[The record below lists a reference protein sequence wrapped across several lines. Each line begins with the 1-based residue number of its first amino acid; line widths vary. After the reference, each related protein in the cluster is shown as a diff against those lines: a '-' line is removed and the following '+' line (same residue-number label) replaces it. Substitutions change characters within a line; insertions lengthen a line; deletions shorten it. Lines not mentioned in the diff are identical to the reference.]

1 MNILEYLRSK
11 NIGNIPSPCGGK
23 GTCGKCRVTI
33 VNDKNG
39 KNDKIG
45 TEITRRQVLACQT
58 EYEEGMTIILP
69 DQYSENDMAI
79 VDTVINPATVSGKMT
94 ENAQKACDNG
104 KEELATACDIGT
116 TTVACHLLSLKT
128 GRALVTTA
136 YPNIQRS
143 YGADVISRI
152 EAAKSDKLEEMR
164 AAITGQIQQMINECL
179 SRCGRE
185 NGRIRKLVI
194 AGNTV
199 MCHLFTGL
207 SPESIGRAPFMPQE
221 YFGRNYR
228 GGELGFANVDDIYIM
243 PAVSGYV
250 GGDITSDMLYIDMY
264 KTTAC
269 IQNTGVSKSDPTGQD
284 AISRNEPDCDI
295 QTTNVFKSY
304 TNKLIHDKKDTLILD
319 IGTNGEMV
327 LGKSNDYTCC
337 ATAAGPAFEGAEIE
351 LGMSAVSGAIS
362 RVWIENDQIQV
373 EVIGADR
380 EKGQTAT
387 AKGICGSGL
396 IDALYVFLSLGLI
409 DETGRIKTHRQVPYK
424 YHRYLGDDEE
434 ENDCIFL
441 TDDVYI
447 TQDDIRKLQLA
458 KGAVAAGI
466 AVLMQARGLKCDD
479 IGQVFIAGGFGSVLD
494 KHSAAGIGMIPAEL
508 VDRTVAIGNA
518 AAGGAMIAAINPNAE
533 KRLDEIAKSMK
544 YIELSSDKNFS
555 DEYIRQMN
563 LGEMKWN
570 D

>member
-94 ENAQKACDNG
+94 ENAQEACDNG

-207 SPESIGRAPFMPQE
+207 SPESIGRSPFMPQE
-221 YFGRNYR
+221 YFGRNYK

-250 GGDITSDMLYIDMY
+250 GGDITSDMLYIDMH

-269 IQNTGVSKSDPTGQD
+269 IQNTGVPKSDTTGQD
-284 AISRNEPDCDI
+284 ILTANEL
-295 QTTNVFKSY
+295 QQNR
-304 TNKLIHDKKDTLILD
+304 LEHDKQDTGKLVQREKEMLILD

-409 DETGRIKTHRQVPYK
+409 DETGRIKTHRQVSYK

-441 TDDVYI
+441 TDEVYI

-518 AAGGAMIAAINPNAE
+518 AAGGAMIAATNPNAE
-533 KRLDEIAKSMK
+533 KRLDEIAKSMR
-544 YIELSSDKNFS
+544 YIELSSDENFS

>member
-45 TEITRRQVLACQT
+45 TEITRQQVLACQT

-94 ENAQKACDNG
+94 ENAQEARDNG

-185 NGRIRKLVI
+185 NGRIRQLVI

-221 YFGRNYR
+221 YFGRNYK

-269 IQNTGVSKSDPTGQD
+269 IQNTGVSKSDTTGQD
-284 AISRNEPDCDI
+284 ILTANEL
-295 QTTNVFKSY
+295 QQNR
-304 TNKLIHDKKDTLILD
+304 LEHDKQDTGKLVQREKEMLILD

-373 EVIGADR
+373 KVIGADR

-441 TDDVYI
+441 TDEVYI

>member
-11 NIGNIPSPCGGK
+11 NIDNIPSPCGGK

-45 TEITRRQVLACQT
+45 TEITRQQVLACQT

-94 ENAQKACDNG
+94 ENAQEACDNG
-104 KEELATACDIGT
+104 QEELATACDIGT

-143 YGADVISRI
+143 YGADVLSRI

-269 IQNTGVSKSDPTGQD
+269 IQNTGVSKSDTTGQD
-284 AISRNEPDCDI
+284 ILTANEL
-295 QTTNVFKSY
+295 QQNR
-304 TNKLIHDKKDTLILD
+304 LEHDKQDTGKSVQREKEMLILD

-396 IDALYVFLSLGLI
+396 IDALYVFLCLGLI
-409 DETGRIKTHRQVPYK
+409 DGTGRIKTHRQVSYK

-441 TDDVYI
+441 TEEVYI

-466 AVLMQARGLKCDD
+466 AVLMEARGLKCDD

-518 AAGGAMIAAINPNAE
+518 AAGGAIIAATNPNAE
-533 KRLDEIAKSMK
+533 KRLDEIAQSMK

>member
-94 ENAQKACDNG
+94 ENAQEACDNVQ
-104 KEELATACDIGT
+104 EELATACDIGT

-128 GRALVTTA
+128 GRTLVTTA

-207 SPESIGRAPFMPQE
+207 SPESIGRSPFMPQE
-221 YFGRNYR
+221 YFGRNYK

-269 IQNTGVSKSDPTGQD
+269 IQNTGVSKSGTTGQD
-284 AISRNEPDCDI
+284 ILTANEL
-295 QTTNVFKSY
+295 QQNR
-304 TNKLIHDKKDTLILD
+304 LEHDKQDTGKLVQREKEMLILD

-396 IDALYVFLSLGLI
+396 IDALCVFLSLGLI

-441 TDDVYI
+441 TDEVYI

>member
-45 TEITRRQVLACQT
+45 TEITRQQVLACQT

-94 ENAQKACDNG
+94 ENTQEACDNG

-185 NGRIRKLVI
+185 NGRIRQLVI

-207 SPESIGRAPFMPQE
+207 SPESIGRSPFMPQE
-221 YFGRNYR
+221 YFGRNYK

-269 IQNTGVSKSDPTGQD
+269 IQNTGVSKSDTTGQNILT
-284 AISRNEPDCDI
+284 ANEL
-295 QTTNVFKSY
+295 QQNR
-304 TNKLIHDKKDTLILD
+304 LEHDKQDTGKLVQREKEMLILD

-441 TDDVYI
+441 TDEVYI

>member
-45 TEITRRQVLACQT
+45 TEITRQQVLACQT

-94 ENAQKACDNG
+94 ENAQEACDNG
-104 KEELATACDIGT
+104 REELATACDIGT

-185 NGRIRKLVI
+185 NGRIRQLVI

-221 YFGRNYR
+221 YFGRNYK

-269 IQNTGVSKSDPTGQD
+269 IQNTGVSKSDTTGQD
-284 AISRNEPDCDI
+284 ILTANELQQNRLEQDKQD
-295 QTTNVFKSY
+295 TG
-304 TNKLIHDKKDTLILD
+304 KLVQREKEMLILD

-409 DETGRIKTHRQVPYK
+409 DETGRIKTHRQVHYK

-441 TDDVYI
+441 TDEVYI

-544 YIELSSDKNFS
+544 YIELSSNKNFS

>member
-69 DQYSENDMAI
+69 DQYGENDMAI

-94 ENAQKACDNG
+94 ENAQEACDNG
-104 KEELATACDIGT
+104 KEELTAACDIGT
-116 TTVACHLLSLKT
+116 TTVVCHLLSLKT

-221 YFGRNYR
+221 YFGRNYK

-269 IQNTGVSKSDPTGQD
+269 IQNTGVSKSDTTGQD
-284 AISRNEPDCDI
+284 ILTANEL
-295 QTTNVFKSY
+295 QQNR
-304 TNKLIHDKKDTLILD
+304 LEHDKQDTGKFVQREKEMLILD

-396 IDALYVFLSLGLI
+396 IDALCVFLSLGLI
-409 DETGRIKTHRQVPYK
+409 DETGRIKTHRQVSYK

-434 ENDCIFL
+434 ENECIFL
-441 TDDVYI
+441 TDEVYI

-466 AVLMQARGLKCDD
+466 AVLMRARGLKCDD

-518 AAGGAMIAAINPNAE
+518 AAGGAMIAATNPNAE

>member
-45 TEITRRQVLACQT
+45 TEITRQQVLACQT
-58 EYEEGMTIILP
+58 EYKEGMTIILP
-69 DQYSENDMAI
+69 DQDSENDMAI

-94 ENAQKACDNG
+94 ENAQEACDNG

-185 NGRIRKLVI
+185 NGRIRQLVI

-221 YFGRNYR
+221 YFGRNYK

-269 IQNTGVSKSDPTGQD
+269 IQNTGVSKSDTTGQD
-284 AISRNEPDCDI
+284 ILTANEL
-295 QTTNVFKSY
+295 QQNR
-304 TNKLIHDKKDTLILD
+304 LEHDKQDTGKLVQREKEMLILD

-373 EVIGADR
+373 KVIGADR

-441 TDDVYI
+441 TDEVYI

>member
-45 TEITRRQVLACQT
+45 TEITRQQVLACQT

-94 ENAQKACDNG
+94 ENTQEACDNG

-116 TTVACHLLSLKT
+116 TTVACRLLSLKT

-185 NGRIRKLVI
+185 NGRIRQLVI

-207 SPESIGRAPFMPQE
+207 SPESIGRSPFMPQE
-221 YFGRNYR
+221 YFGRNYK

-269 IQNTGVSKSDPTGQD
+269 IQNTGVSKSDTTGQNILT
-284 AISRNEPDCDI
+284 ANEL
-295 QTTNVFKSY
+295 QQNR
-304 TNKLIHDKKDTLILD
+304 LEHDKQDTGKLVQREKEMLILD

-441 TDDVYI
+441 TDEVYI

>member
-11 NIGNIPSPCGGK
+11 NIDNIPSPCGGK

-39 KNDKIG
+39 KNG
-45 TEITRRQVLACQT
+45 REISRQQVLACQT

-69 DQYSENDMAI
+69 DQYSETDMAI
-79 VDTVINPATVSGKMT
+79 VDSVINPATDRRKT
-94 ENAQKACDNG
+94 TDIAQETHDNG
-104 KEELATACDIGT
+104 TKGLAAACDIGT
-116 TTVACHLLSLKT
+116 TTVACHLLNRKT
-128 GRALVTTA
+128 GMTLATTA
-136 YPNIQRS
+136 YPNAQRS

-152 EAAKSDKLEEMR
+152 EAAKNGKLDEMR
-164 AAITGQIQQMINECL
+164 TAITGQIQQMINECL

-185 NGRIRKLVI
+185 DERISRLVI

-207 SPESIGRAPFMPQE
+207 SPEAIGRAPFMPQE
-221 YFGRNYR
+221 YFGRDYT
-228 GGELGFANVDDIYIM
+228 GGELGFVNVDSVYIM

-250 GGDITSDMLYIDMY
+250 GGDITADMLYIDMY
-264 KTTAC
+264 RETVC
-269 IQNTGVSKSDPTGQD
+269 IQNTGASKSDTEKQD
-284 AISRNEPDCDI
+284 IISRNKTDCDI
-295 QTTNVFKSY
+295 QTTNVFKTY
-304 TNKLIHDKKDTLILD
+304 TNTLLDDKKDVLILD
-319 IGTNGEMV
+319 IGTNGEMA
-327 LGKSNDYTCC
+327 LGKVNDYTCC

-351 LGMSAVSGAIS
+351 LGMSAVAGAIS

-380 EKGQTAT
+380 EKGQTAV

-396 IDALYVFLSLGLI
+396 IDALYVFLKLGLI
-409 DETGRIKTHRQVPYK
+409 DETGRIKTHHEVSYK

-441 TDDVYI
+441 TEEVYI

-466 AVLMQARGLKCDD
+466 AVLMRARGLKCDD

-518 AAGGAMIAAINPNAE
+518 AAGGAMIAATTQNAE

-544 YIELSSDKNFS
+544 YIELSSDENFS

>member
-69 DQYSENDMAI
+69 DQYGENDMAI

-94 ENAQKACDNG
+94 ENAQEACDNG
-104 KEELATACDIGT
+104 KEELTAACDIGT
-116 TTVACHLLSLKT
+116 TTVVCHLLSLKT

-269 IQNTGVSKSDPTGQD
+269 IQNTGVSKSDTTGQD
-284 AISRNEPDCDI
+284 ILTANEL
-295 QTTNVFKSY
+295 QQNR
-304 TNKLIHDKKDTLILD
+304 LEHDKQDTGKSVQREKEMLILD

-396 IDALYVFLSLGLI
+396 IDALYVFLCMGLI
-409 DETGRIKTHRQVPYK
+409 DETGRIKTHRQVSYK

-441 TDDVYI
+441 TDEVYI

-466 AVLMQARGLKCDD
+466 AVLMEARGLKCDD

-518 AAGGAMIAAINPNAE
+518 AAGGAMIAATNPNAE
-533 KRLDEIAKSMK
+533 KRLDEIAQSMK

>member
-45 TEITRRQVLACQT
+45 TEITRQQVLACQT

-79 VDTVINPATVSGKMT
+79 VDTVINPEKVSGKIT
-94 ENAQKACDNG
+94 DNAQEACDNG
-104 KEELATACDIGT
+104 KEELVAACDIGT
-116 TTVACHLLSLKT
+116 TTVACHLLSRKT
-128 GRALVTTA
+128 GRTLVTTA
-136 YPNIQRS
+136 YPNVQRS

-152 EAAKSDKLEEMR
+152 EAAKNDKLEEMR
-164 AAITGQIQQMINECL
+164 VAITGQIQQMINECL

-185 NGRIRKLVI
+185 NQQISRLVI

-221 YFGRNYR
+221 YFGRNYK

-269 IQNTGVSKSDPTGQD
+269 IQ
-284 AISRNEPDCDI
+284 
-295 QTTNVFKSY
+295 TTNVFKSY
-304 TNKLIHDKKDTLILD
+304 TNQLIQDKKDTLILD

-380 EKGQTAT
+380 EKGQTVT

-409 DETGRIKTHRQVPYK
+409 DETGRIKTHRQVSYK

-441 TDDVYI
+441 TDEVYI
-447 TQDDIRKLQLA
+447 NQDDIRKLQLA

-466 AVLMQARGLKCDD
+466 AVLMEARGLKCDD

-494 KHSAAGIGMIPAEL
+494 KRSAAGIGMIPAEL

-518 AAGGAMIAAINPNAE
+518 AAGGAIIAATTPNAE
-533 KRLDEIAKSMK
+533 KRLDEIAQSMK

>member
-94 ENAQKACDNG
+94 ENAQEACDNG

-221 YFGRNYR
+221 YFGRNYK

-269 IQNTGVSKSDPTGQD
+269 IQNTGVSKSDTTGQD
-284 AISRNEPDCDI
+284 ILTANEL
-295 QTTNVFKSY
+295 QQNR
-304 TNKLIHDKKDTLILD
+304 LEHDKQDTGKLVQREKEMLILD

-396 IDALYVFLSLGLI
+396 IDALCVFLSLGLI
-409 DETGRIKTHRQVPYK
+409 DETGRIKTHRQVSYK

-434 ENDCIFL
+434 ENECIFL
-441 TDDVYI
+441 TDEVYI

-466 AVLMQARGLKCDD
+466 AVLMRARGLKCDD

-518 AAGGAMIAAINPNAE
+518 AAGGAMIAATNPNAE

>member
-45 TEITRRQVLACQT
+45 TEITRQQVLACQT
-58 EYEEGMTIILP
+58 EYKEGMTIILP

-94 ENAQKACDNG
+94 ENAQEACDNG

-185 NGRIRKLVI
+185 NGRIRQLVI

-207 SPESIGRAPFMPQE
+207 SPESISRAPFMPQE
-221 YFGRNYR
+221 YFGRNYK

-269 IQNTGVSKSDPTGQD
+269 IQNTGVSKSDTTGQD
-284 AISRNEPDCDI
+284 ILTANEL
-295 QTTNVFKSY
+295 QQNR
-304 TNKLIHDKKDTLILD
+304 LEHDKQDTGKLVQREKEMLILD

-409 DETGRIKTHRQVPYK
+409 DETGRIKTHRQVHYK

-441 TDDVYI
+441 TDEVYI

-533 KRLDEIAKSMK
+533 KKLDEIAKSMK

>member
-11 NIGNIPSPCGGK
+11 NIDNIPSPCGGK

-39 KNDKIG
+39 KNDKTG
-45 TEITRRQVLACQT
+45 AGITKQQVLACQT

-79 VDTVINPATVSGKMT
+79 VDSVINTARVSGKMADISQ
-94 ENAQKACDNG
+94 EAYDKG
-104 KEELATACDIGT
+104 IEGLAVACDIGT
-116 TTVACHLLSLKT
+116 TTVACHLLKRKT
-128 GRALVTTA
+128 GGVLASTA
-136 YPNIQRS
+136 YPNAQRS

-152 EAAKSDKLEEMR
+152 EAAKNGKLEEMR
-164 AAITGQIQQMINECL
+164 AAITGQIQQMINECM
-179 SRCGRE
+179 SQCGEE
-185 NGRIRKLVI
+185 NQRINKLVI

-207 SPESIGRAPFMPQE
+207 SPESIGRAPFMPEE
-221 YFGRNYR
+221 YFGRDYT
-228 GGELGFANVDDIYIM
+228 GEELGFANVDSIYIM

-269 IQNTGVSKSDPTGQD
+269 IQNT
-284 AISRNEPDCDI
+284 
-295 QTTNVFKSY
+295 
-304 TNKLIHDKKDTLILD
+304 NKLIQDKKDMLILD

-327 LGKSNDYTCC
+327 LGKANDYTCC

-362 RVWIENDQIQV
+362 KVWIENDEIQV
-373 EVIGADR
+373 EVIGTGRENGQADV
-380 EKGQTAT
+380 

-396 IDALYVFLSLGLI
+396 IDALHVFLKLGLI
-409 DETGRIKTHRQVPYK
+409 DETGRIKSHREVSYK

-441 TDDVYI
+441 TDEVYI

-466 AVLMQARGLKCDD
+466 AVLMGARGLKCDD

-494 KHSAAGIGMIPAEL
+494 KHSAAEIGMIPAEL

-518 AAGGAMIAAINPNAE
+518 AAGGAMIAATTRNAE

-544 YIELSSDKNFS
+544 YIELSSDENFS

>member
-23 GTCGKCRVTI
+23 GTCRKCRVTI

-45 TEITRRQVLACQT
+45 TDITRQQVLACQT

-79 VDTVINPATVSGKMT
+79 VDTVINPEKVSGKIT
-94 ENAQKACDNG
+94 DNAQEACDNG
-104 KEELATACDIGT
+104 KEELAAACDIGT
-116 TTVACHLLSLKT
+116 TTVACHLLSRKT
-128 GRALVTTA
+128 GRTLVTTA
-136 YPNIQRS
+136 YPNVQRS

-152 EAAKSDKLEEMR
+152 EAAKNDKLEEMR
-164 AAITGQIQQMINECL
+164 VAITGQIQQMINECL

-185 NGRIRKLVI
+185 NQQISRLVI

-221 YFGRNYR
+221 YFGRNYK

-269 IQNTGVSKSDPTGQD
+269 IQNTGASKSDTTGQD
-284 AISRNEPDCDI
+284 ILTANEL
-295 QTTNVFKSY
+295 QQNR
-304 TNKLIHDKKDTLILD
+304 LEHDKKDTLILD

-362 RVWIENDQIQV
+362 RVWVENDQIQV
-373 EVIGADR
+373 EVIGVDR

-396 IDALYVFLSLGLI
+396 IDALYVFLCLGLI
-409 DETGRIKTHRQVPYK
+409 DETGRIKTHRQVSYK

-441 TDDVYI
+441 TDEVYI

-466 AVLMQARGLKCDD
+466 AVLMEARGLKCDD

-494 KHSAAGIGMIPAEL
+494 KRSAAGIGMIPAEL

-518 AAGGAMIAAINPNAE
+518 AAGGAIIAATNPNAE
-533 KRLDEIAKSMK
+533 KRLDEIAQSMK

>member
-11 NIGNIPSPCGGK
+11 NIDNIPSPCGGK

-94 ENAQKACDNG
+94 ENAQEACDNG

-185 NGRIRKLVI
+185 DGRICKLVI

-221 YFGRNYR
+221 YFGRNYK

-269 IQNTGVSKSDPTGQD
+269 IQNTGVSKSDTTGQD
-284 AISRNEPDCDI
+284 ILTANEL
-295 QTTNVFKSY
+295 QQNR
-304 TNKLIHDKKDTLILD
+304 LEHDKQDTGKFVQREKEMLILD

-396 IDALYVFLSLGLI
+396 IDALCVFLSLGLI
-409 DETGRIKTHRQVPYK
+409 DETGRIKTHRQVSYK

-434 ENDCIFL
+434 ENECIFL
-441 TDDVYI
+441 TDEVYI

-466 AVLMQARGLKCDD
+466 AVLMRARGLKCDD

-518 AAGGAMIAAINPNAE
+518 AAGGAMIAATNPNAE

>member
-45 TEITRRQVLACQT
+45 TEITRQQVLACQT

-94 ENAQKACDNG
+94 ENAQEACDNG
-104 KEELATACDIGT
+104 NEELATACDIGT

-128 GRALVTTA
+128 GRALATTA

-185 NGRIRKLVI
+185 NGRIRQLVI
-194 AGNTV
+194 TGNTV

-221 YFGRNYR
+221 YFGRNYK

-250 GGDITSDMLYIDMY
+250 GGDITADMLYIDMY

-269 IQNTGVSKSDPTGQD
+269 IQNTGVSKSDTTGQD
-284 AISRNEPDCDI
+284 ILTANEL
-295 QTTNVFKSY
+295 QQNR
-304 TNKLIHDKKDTLILD
+304 LEHDKQDTGKLVQREKEMLILD

-479 IGQVFIAGGFGSVLD
+479 IGQVYIAGGFGSVLD

>member
-45 TEITRRQVLACQT
+45 TEITRQQVLACQT

-94 ENAQKACDNG
+94 ENAQEARDNG

-185 NGRIRKLVI
+185 NGRIRQLVI

-221 YFGRNYR
+221 YFGRNYK

-269 IQNTGVSKSDPTGQD
+269 IQNTGVSKSDTTGQD
-284 AISRNEPDCDI
+284 ILTANEL
-295 QTTNVFKSY
+295 QQNR
-304 TNKLIHDKKDTLILD
+304 LEHDKQDTGKLVQREKEMLILD

-362 RVWIENDQIQV
+362 RVWIENDHIQV

>member
-45 TEITRRQVLACQT
+45 TEITRQQVLACQT

-94 ENAQKACDNG
+94 ENAQEARDNG

-185 NGRIRKLVI
+185 NGRIRQLVI

-221 YFGRNYR
+221 YFGRNYK

-269 IQNTGVSKSDPTGQD
+269 IQNTGVSKSDTTGQD
-284 AISRNEPDCDI
+284 ILTANEL
-295 QTTNVFKSY
+295 QQNR
-304 TNKLIHDKKDTLILD
+304 LEHDKQDTGKLVQREKEMLILD

-409 DETGRIKTHRQVPYK
+409 DETGRIKTHRQVHYK

-441 TDDVYI
+441 TDEVYI

-533 KRLDEIAKSMK
+533 KKLDEIAKSMK

>member
-45 TEITRRQVLACQT
+45 TEITRQQVLACQT

-94 ENAQKACDNG
+94 ENAQEARDNG

-185 NGRIRKLVI
+185 NGRIRQLVI

-221 YFGRNYR
+221 YFGRNYK

-269 IQNTGVSKSDPTGQD
+269 IQNTGVSKSDTTGQD
-284 AISRNEPDCDI
+284 ILTANEL
-295 QTTNVFKSY
+295 QQNR
-304 TNKLIHDKKDTLILD
+304 LEHDKQDTGKLVQREKEMLILD

-373 EVIGADR
+373 KVIGADR

-409 DETGRIKTHRQVPYK
+409 DETGRIKTHRQVHYK

-441 TDDVYI
+441 TDEVYI

-533 KRLDEIAKSMK
+533 KKLDEIAKSMK

>member
-11 NIGNIPSPCGGK
+11 NIGNILSPCGGK

-94 ENAQKACDNG
+94 ENAQEACDNG
-104 KEELATACDIGT
+104 KEELTAACDIGT
-116 TTVACHLLSLKT
+116 TTVVCHLLSLKT

-221 YFGRNYR
+221 YFGRNYK

-269 IQNTGVSKSDPTGQD
+269 IQNTGVSKSDTTGQD
-284 AISRNEPDCDI
+284 ILTANEL
-295 QTTNVFKSY
+295 QQNR
-304 TNKLIHDKKDTLILD
+304 LEHDKQDTGKFVQREKEMLILD

-396 IDALYVFLSLGLI
+396 IDALCVFLSLGLI
-409 DETGRIKTHRQVPYK
+409 DETGRIKTHRQVSYK

-441 TDDVYI
+441 TDEVYI

-466 AVLMQARGLKCDD
+466 AVLMRARGLKCDD

-518 AAGGAMIAAINPNAE
+518 AAGGAMIAATNPNAE

>member
-94 ENAQKACDNG
+94 ENAQEACDNG

-194 AGNTV
+194 TGNTV

-221 YFGRNYR
+221 YFGRNYK

-269 IQNTGVSKSDPTGQD
+269 IQNTGVSKSDTTGQD
-284 AISRNEPDCDI
+284 ILTANEL
-295 QTTNVFKSY
+295 QQNR
-304 TNKLIHDKKDTLILD
+304 LEHDKQDTGKLVQREKEMLILD

>member
-94 ENAQKACDNG
+94 ENAQEACDNG

-221 YFGRNYR
+221 YFGRNYK

-250 GGDITSDMLYIDMY
+250 GGDITSDMLYIDMH

-269 IQNTGVSKSDPTGQD
+269 IQNTGVSKSDTTGQD
-284 AISRNEPDCDI
+284 ILTANEL
-295 QTTNVFKSY
+295 QQNR
-304 TNKLIHDKKDTLILD
+304 LEHDKQDTGKLVQREKEMLILD

>member
-45 TEITRRQVLACQT
+45 TEITRQQVLACQT

-94 ENAQKACDNG
+94 ENAQEACDNG
-104 KEELATACDIGT
+104 KEELTAACDIGT
-116 TTVACHLLSLKT
+116 TTVVCHLLSLKT
-128 GRALVTTA
+128 GRVLVTTA
-136 YPNIQRS
+136 YPNAQRS

-179 SRCGRE
+179 SRCGGE
-185 NGRIRKLVI
+185 NGRIRKLVV

-207 SPESIGRAPFMPQE
+207 SPEAIGRAPFMPQE
-221 YFGRNYR
+221 YFGRNYK

-269 IQNTGVSKSDPTGQD
+269 IQNTGVFKSDTTGQD
-284 AISRNEPDCDI
+284 ILTANEL
-295 QTTNVFKSY
+295 QQNR
-304 TNKLIHDKKDTLILD
+304 LEHDKQDTGKLVQREKEMLILD

-380 EKGQTAT
+380 EKGQEAT

-396 IDALYVFLSLGLI
+396 IDALCVFLSLGLI
-409 DETGRIKTHRQVPYK
+409 DETGRIKTHRQVSYK

-434 ENDCIFL
+434 ENECIFL
-441 TDDVYI
+441 TDEVYI

-466 AVLMQARGLKCDD
+466 AVLMRARGLKCDD

-518 AAGGAMIAAINPNAE
+518 AAGGAMIAATNPNAE
-533 KRLDEIAKSMK
+533 KRLDEIAKSMR
-544 YIELSSDKNFS
+544 YIELSSDENFS

>member
-45 TEITRRQVLACQT
+45 TEITRQQVLACQT

-94 ENAQKACDNG
+94 ENAQEACDNG

-194 AGNTV
+194 TGNTV

-221 YFGRNYR
+221 YFGRNYK

-269 IQNTGVSKSDPTGQD
+269 IQNTGVSKSDTTGQD
-284 AISRNEPDCDI
+284 ILTANEL
-295 QTTNVFKSY
+295 QQNR
-304 TNKLIHDKKDTLILD
+304 LEHDKQDTGKLVQREKEMLILD

-424 YHRYLGDDEE
+424 YHRYLGDDDE

>member
-45 TEITRRQVLACQT
+45 TEITRQQVLACQT

-79 VDTVINPATVSGKMT
+79 VDTVINPATVSGKIT

-164 AAITGQIQQMINECL
+164 AAIMGQIQQMINECL

-199 MCHLFTGL
+199 MCHLFTGI

-221 YFGRNYR
+221 YFGRNYK

-264 KTTAC
+264 KNTAC
-269 IQNTGVSKSDPTGQD
+269 IQNTGVSKSDTTGQD
-284 AISRNEPDCDI
+284 ILTANEL
-295 QTTNVFKSY
+295 QQNR
-304 TNKLIHDKKDTLILD
+304 LEHDKQDTGKLVQREKEMLILD

>member
-45 TEITRRQVLACQT
+45 TEITRQQVLACQT

-94 ENAQKACDNG
+94 ENAQEACDNG

-185 NGRIRKLVI
+185 NGRIRQLVI

-221 YFGRNYR
+221 YFGRNYK

-269 IQNTGVSKSDPTGQD
+269 IQNTGVSKSETTWQD
-284 AISRNEPDCDI
+284 ILTANEL
-295 QTTNVFKSY
+295 QQNR
-304 TNKLIHDKKDTLILD
+304 LEHDKQDTGKLVQREKEMLILD

>member
-45 TEITRRQVLACQT
+45 TEITRQQVLACQT

-94 ENAQKACDNG
+94 ENAQEACDNG

-185 NGRIRKLVI
+185 NGRIRQLVI

-221 YFGRNYR
+221 YFGRNYK

-269 IQNTGVSKSDPTGQD
+269 IQNTGVSKSDTTGQD
-284 AISRNEPDCDI
+284 ILTANEL
-295 QTTNVFKSY
+295 QQNR
-304 TNKLIHDKKDTLILD
+304 LEHDKQDT
-319 IGTNGEMV
+319 
-327 LGKSNDYTCC
+327 GK
-337 ATAAGPAFEGAEIE
+337 
-351 LGMSAVSGAIS
+351 LV
-362 RVWIENDQIQV
+362 Q
-373 EVIGADR
+373 R
-380 EKGQTAT
+380 EKEMLDR
-387 AKGICGSGL
+387 KSG
-396 IDALYVFLSLGLI
+396 V
-409 DETGRIKTHRQVPYK
+409 
-424 YHRYLGDDEE
+424 
-434 ENDCIFL
+434 
-441 TDDVYI
+441 
-447 TQDDIRKLQLA
+447 
-458 KGAVAAGI
+458 
-466 AVLMQARGLKCDD
+466 
-479 IGQVFIAGGFGSVLD
+479 
-494 KHSAAGIGMIPAEL
+494 
-508 VDRTVAIGNA
+508 
-518 AAGGAMIAAINPNAE
+518 
-533 KRLDEIAKSMK
+533 
-544 YIELSSDKNFS
+544 
-555 DEYIRQMN
+555 
-563 LGEMKWN
+563 
-570 D
+570 

>member
-45 TEITRRQVLACQT
+45 TEITRQQVLACQT

-79 VDTVINPATVSGKMT
+79 VDTVINPEKVSGKIT
-94 ENAQKACDNG
+94 DNAQEACDNG
-104 KEELATACDIGT
+104 KEELAAACDIGT
-116 TTVACHLLSLKT
+116 TTVACHLLSRKT
-128 GRALVTTA
+128 GRTLVTTA
-136 YPNIQRS
+136 YPNVQRS

-152 EAAKSDKLEEMR
+152 EAAKNDKLEEMR
-164 AAITGQIQQMINECL
+164 VAITGQIQQMINECL

-185 NGRIRKLVI
+185 NQQISQLVI

-221 YFGRNYR
+221 YFGRNYK

-264 KTTAC
+264 KTT
-269 IQNTGVSKSDPTGQD
+269 
-284 AISRNEPDCDI
+284 
-295 QTTNVFKSY
+295 NVFKSY
-304 TNKLIHDKKDTLILD
+304 TNQLIHDKKDTLILD

-409 DETGRIKTHRQVPYK
+409 DETGRIKTHRQVSYK

-441 TDDVYI
+441 TDEVYI

-466 AVLMQARGLKCDD
+466 AVLMEARGLKCDD

-494 KHSAAGIGMIPAEL
+494 KRSAAGIGMIPAEL

-518 AAGGAMIAAINPNAE
+518 AAGGAIIAATNPNAE
-533 KRLDEIAKSMK
+533 KRLDEIAQSMK

>member
-94 ENAQKACDNG
+94 ENAQEACDNG

-128 GRALVTTA
+128 GRTLVTTA

-185 NGRIRKLVI
+185 NGRIHKLVI

-207 SPESIGRAPFMPQE
+207 SPESIGRSPFMPQE
-221 YFGRNYR
+221 YFGRNYK

-250 GGDITSDMLYIDMY
+250 GGDITSDMLYIDMH
-264 KTTAC
+264 KTTVC
-269 IQNTGVSKSDPTGQD
+269 IQNTGVPKSDTTGQD
-284 AISRNEPDCDI
+284 ILTANEL
-295 QTTNVFKSY
+295 QQNR
-304 TNKLIHDKKDTLILD
+304 LEHDKQDTGKFVQREKEMLILD

-409 DETGRIKTHRQVPYK
+409 DETGRIKTHRQVSYK

-434 ENDCIFL
+434 ENECIFL
-441 TDDVYI
+441 TDEVYI

-555 DEYIRQMN
+555 DEYVRQMN

>member
-45 TEITRRQVLACQT
+45 TEITRQQVLACQT

-94 ENAQKACDNG
+94 ENAQEACDNG

-185 NGRIRKLVI
+185 NGRIRQLVI

-221 YFGRNYR
+221 YFGRNYK

-250 GGDITSDMLYIDMY
+250 GGDITSDMLYIDIY

-269 IQNTGVSKSDPTGQD
+269 IQNTGVSKSDTTGQD
-284 AISRNEPDCDI
+284 ILTANEL
-295 QTTNVFKSY
+295 QQNR
-304 TNKLIHDKKDTLILD
+304 LEHDKQDTGKLVQRAPVMLILE
-319 IGTNGEMV
+319 IGTKVGMV
-327 LGKSNDYTCC
+327 GGKHTGYTCC

-441 TDDVYI
+441 TDEVYI

-533 KRLDEIAKSMK
+533 KRLDKIAKSMK

-555 DEYIRQMN
+555 NEYIRQMN

>member
-94 ENAQKACDNG
+94 ENAQEACDNG

-269 IQNTGVSKSDPTGQD
+269 IQNTGVSKSDTTGQD
-284 AISRNEPDCDI
+284 ILTANEL
-295 QTTNVFKSY
+295 QQNR
-304 TNKLIHDKKDTLILD
+304 LEHDKQDTGKLVQREKEMLILD

-396 IDALYVFLSLGLI
+396 IDALCVFLSLGLI

-441 TDDVYI
+441 TDEVYI
-447 TQDDIRKLQLA
+447 TQDDIRKIQLA

-466 AVLMQARGLKCDD
+466 AVLMEARGLKCDD

-518 AAGGAMIAAINPNAE
+518 AAGGAMIAATNPNAE

>member
-94 ENAQKACDNG
+94 ENAQEACDNG

-185 NGRIRKLVI
+185 NGRIHKLVI

-207 SPESIGRAPFMPQE
+207 SPESIGRSPFMPQE
-221 YFGRNYR
+221 YFGRNYK

-243 PAVSGYV
+243 SAVSGYV
-250 GGDITSDMLYIDMY
+250 GGDITSDMLYIDMH

-269 IQNTGVSKSDPTGQD
+269 IQNTGVPKSDTTGQD
-284 AISRNEPDCDI
+284 ILTANEL
-295 QTTNVFKSY
+295 QQNR
-304 TNKLIHDKKDTLILD
+304 LEHDKQDTGKLVQREKEMLILD

-441 TDDVYI
+441 TDEVYI

>member
-94 ENAQKACDNG
+94 ENAQEACDNG
-104 KEELATACDIGT
+104 KEELTAACDIGT
-116 TTVACHLLSLKT
+116 TTVVCHLLSLKT

-221 YFGRNYR
+221 YFGRNYK

-269 IQNTGVSKSDPTGQD
+269 IQNTGVSKSDTTGQD
-284 AISRNEPDCDI
+284 ILTANEL
-295 QTTNVFKSY
+295 QQNR
-304 TNKLIHDKKDTLILD
+304 LEHDKQDTGKFVQREKEMLILD

-396 IDALYVFLSLGLI
+396 IDALCVFLSLGLI
-409 DETGRIKTHRQVPYK
+409 DETGRIKTHRQVSYK

-434 ENDCIFL
+434 ENECIFL
-441 TDDVYI
+441 TDEVYI

-466 AVLMQARGLKCDD
+466 AVLMRARGLKCDD

-494 KHSAAGIGMIPAEL
+494 KHSAAGTGMIPAEL

-518 AAGGAMIAAINPNAE
+518 AAGGAMIAATNPNAE

>member
-69 DQYSENDMAI
+69 DQYGENDMAI
-79 VDTVINPATVSGKMT
+79 VDTVINPATVSGKIT

-199 MCHLFTGL
+199 MCHLFTGI

-221 YFGRNYR
+221 YFGRNYK

-264 KTTAC
+264 KNTAC
-269 IQNTGVSKSDPTGQD
+269 IQNTGVSKSDTTGQD
-284 AISRNEPDCDI
+284 ILTANEL
-295 QTTNVFKSY
+295 QQNR
-304 TNKLIHDKKDTLILD
+304 LEHDKQDTGKLVQREKEMLILD

-362 RVWIENDQIQV
+362 RVWVENDQIQV

-380 EKGQTAT
+380 EKGQEAT

-396 IDALYVFLSLGLI
+396 IDALCVFLSLGLI
-409 DETGRIKTHRQVPYK
+409 DETGRIKTHRQVSYK

-434 ENDCIFL
+434 ENECIFL
-441 TDDVYI
+441 TDEVYI

-466 AVLMQARGLKCDD
+466 AVLMRARGLKCDD

-518 AAGGAMIAAINPNAE
+518 AAGGAMIAATNPNAE

>member
-23 GTCGKCRVTI
+23 GTCGKCRVII

-45 TEITRRQVLACQT
+45 TEITRQQVLACQT

-94 ENAQKACDNG
+94 ENAQEACDNG

-207 SPESIGRAPFMPQE
+207 SPESIGRSPFMPQE
-221 YFGRNYR
+221 YFGRNYK

-269 IQNTGVSKSDPTGQD
+269 IQNTGVSKSDTTGQD
-284 AISRNEPDCDI
+284 ILTANEL
-295 QTTNVFKSY
+295 QQNR
-304 TNKLIHDKKDTLILD
+304 LEHDKQDTGKLVQREKEMLILD

-441 TDDVYI
+441 TDEVYI

-518 AAGGAMIAAINPNAE
+518 AAGGAMLAAINPNAE
-533 KRLDEIAKSMK
+533 ERLDEIAKSMK

>member
-39 KNDKIG
+39 KNDKVG

-69 DQYSENDMAI
+69 DQYGENDMAI
-79 VDTVINPATVSGKMT
+79 VDTVINPATVSGKIT

-207 SPESIGRAPFMPQE
+207 SPEAIGRSPFMPQE
-221 YFGRNYR
+221 YFGRNYK

-269 IQNTGVSKSDPTGQD
+269 IQNTGVSKSDTTGQD
-284 AISRNEPDCDI
+284 ILTANEL
-295 QTTNVFKSY
+295 QQNR
-304 TNKLIHDKKDTLILD
+304 LEHDKQDTGKLVQREKEMLILD

-327 LGKSNDYTCC
+327 LGKTNDYTCC

-362 RVWIENDQIQV
+362 RVWVENDQIQV

-396 IDALYVFLSLGLI
+396 IDALCVFLSLGLI
-409 DETGRIKTHRQVPYK
+409 DETGRIKTHRQVSYK

-434 ENDCIFL
+434 ENECIFL
-441 TDDVYI
+441 TDEVYI

-466 AVLMQARGLKCDD
+466 AVLMRARGLKCDD

-518 AAGGAMIAAINPNAE
+518 AAGGAMIAATNPNAE

>member
-45 TEITRRQVLACQT
+45 TEITRQQVLACQT

-94 ENAQKACDNG
+94 ENAQEACDNG

-185 NGRIRKLVI
+185 NGRIRQLVI

-221 YFGRNYR
+221 YFGCNYK

-269 IQNTGVSKSDPTGQD
+269 IQNTGVSKSDTTGQD
-284 AISRNEPDCDI
+284 ILTANEL
-295 QTTNVFKSY
+295 QQNR
-304 TNKLIHDKKDTLILD
+304 LEHDKQDTGKLVQREKEMLILD

-373 EVIGADR
+373 EVIGTDR

>member
-45 TEITRRQVLACQT
+45 TEITRQQVLACQT

-94 ENAQKACDNG
+94 ENAQEARDNG

-185 NGRIRKLVI
+185 NGRIRQLVI

-221 YFGRNYR
+221 YFGRNYK

-269 IQNTGVSKSDPTGQD
+269 IQNTGVSKSDTTGQD
-284 AISRNEPDCDI
+284 ILTANEL
-295 QTTNVFKSY
+295 QQNR
-304 TNKLIHDKKDTLILD
+304 LEHDKQDTGKLVQREKEMLILD

-409 DETGRIKTHRQVPYK
+409 DETGRIKTHRQVHYK

-441 TDDVYI
+441 TDEVYI